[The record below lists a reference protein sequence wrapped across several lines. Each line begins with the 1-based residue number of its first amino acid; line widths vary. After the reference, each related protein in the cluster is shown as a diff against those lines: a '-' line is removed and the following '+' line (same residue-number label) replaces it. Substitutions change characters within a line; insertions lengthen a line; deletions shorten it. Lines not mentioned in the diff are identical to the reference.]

1 MAYSKQNLYSIKG
14 CVDTPYFMHA
24 WAVKKRYGFLKI
36 NQCCTCVLLHLW
48 CHTETVLRLTF
59 CTIGQVLNTLG
70 TLQQPREVYI
80 IAEQLVISKISS
92 HSSDAALLSSFY
104 MMNMQFPHGLSNFY
118 TVLEILLLNQCPKR
132 IPIVVSQV
140 ISLLKQ

>member
-1 MAYSKQNLYSIKG
+1 MILYSLYVFVQD
-14 CVDTPYFMHA
+14 VDA
-24 WAVKKRYGFLKI
+24 DINKI
-36 NQCCTCVLLHLW
+36 AEGVSNPHPMII
-48 CHTETVLRLTF
+48 
-59 CTIGQVLNTLG
+59 TIG

-92 HSSDAALLSSFY
+92 HSSAAALLSSFY
-104 MMNMQFPHGLSNFY
+104 VMNMQFPHGLSNFY